1 MSNNTDKVKNEMLIY
16 EVDNKTVVDIQ
27 HLVQAQVQTI
37 NLQAKIIK
45 MLEAQITQNKL
56 DAKQEL
62 DEHYAQQ
69 SGSCWE
75 CGQPI

>member
-1 MSNNTDKVKNEMLIY
+1 MDKVKNEMLIY
-16 EVDNKTVVDIQ
+16 EVDNKTVIDIH
-27 HLVQAQVQTI
+27 HLVEAQVQTI

-62 DEHYAQQ
+62 QEHIAHQ

-75 CGQPI
+75 CGQSI